1 MTIYV
6 CVSACVYIDVARNAK
21 KKLLDKD
28 VSDNIWLFGG
38 WLLI

>member
-6 CVSACVYIDVARNAK
+6 CVSACVYIDVLRNAK
-21 KKLLDKD
+21 KFLDKD

-38 WLLI
+38 WLLM